1 MFWSGA
7 VLEWW
12 CFGMVVFW
20 SDDALE
26 WWCLGVVVSWSGGVL
41 EWQCFGVAV
50 SWSGSVL
57 NLQHDTQLNKE
68 SKIAGNSDILFN
80 DTPITPVPL
89 E

>member
-1 MFWSGA
+1 MF
-7 VLEWW
+7 
-12 CFGMVVFW
+12 
-20 SDDALE
+20 
-26 WWCLGVVVSWSGGVL
+26 WSGGVL

-68 SKIAGNSDILFN
+68 SQIAGNSDILFN